1 MSGRS
6 PAFSAPIVPS
16 GSAPILPSGER
27 ATQPS
32 GDRATS
38 SEPARPT
45 TAPFLEPRR
54 GGPAEQIAARGSG
67 MPVAVPIAG
76 TYLAGW
82 AALSALLTGI
92 GLLLI
97 HVVLA
102 GGAGWDESINRWLA
116 DHRTDFLNRVT
127 GAATFMA
134 NTLPVVA
141 VLAASCLVLLLVHR
155 WREAVF
161 LAGALTLELTVFLT
175 VNLLT
180 DRARPNVP
188 RLDSTP
194 STGSFPSG
202 HVAATLALWVG
213 LVLIAS
219 ASIRQRV
226 VRAVLWS
233 LAILVA
239 AVVAFARAYRGMHH
253 VTDVAAGVALG
264 VASLAVAAF
273 AVRVISAVVA
283 LRAEPVHRSTTPEV
297 AA

>member
-1 MSGRS
+1 
-6 PAFSAPIVPS
+6 
-16 GSAPILPSGER
+16 
-27 ATQPS
+27 
-32 GDRATS
+32 
-38 SEPARPT
+38 
-45 TAPFLEPRR
+45 
-54 GGPAEQIAARGSG
+54 

-82 AALSALLTGI
+82 AALSALFTGI

-102 GGAGWDESINRWLA
+102 GGRGDWDESINRWLA
-116 DHRTDFLNRVT
+116 DHRTDFVNGVT

-134 NTLPVVA
+134 NTLPVLA
-141 VLAASCLVLLLVHR
+141 VLAVSCLVLLLVHR

-175 VNLLT
+175 ANMLT

-202 HVAATLALWVG
+202 HIAATLALWVG

-219 ASIRQRV
+219 ASVRQRWA
-226 VRAVLWS
+226 RAVLWS
-233 LAILVA
+233 LAILIT

-253 VTDVAAGVALG
+253 VTDVAAGAALG
-264 VASLAVAAF
+264 VASLVVAAL
-273 AVRVISAVVA
+273 AVRVVSAVVG
-283 LRAEPVHRSTTPEV
+283 LRDEPAHRSTTPEV
-297 AA
+297 TS